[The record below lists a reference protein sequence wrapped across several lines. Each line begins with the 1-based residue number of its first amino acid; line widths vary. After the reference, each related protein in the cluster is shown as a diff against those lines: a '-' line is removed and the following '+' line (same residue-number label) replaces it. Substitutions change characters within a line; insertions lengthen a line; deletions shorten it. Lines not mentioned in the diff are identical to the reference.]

1 MISRWRFHQS
11 IEYVDLRLQKS
22 GGRYLRVILKEF
34 IVKVMGVNII
44 SQRSEEYLL
53 EQEWKRPKD
62 RLLSPITLRNG
73 KKN

>member
-1 MISRWRFHQS
+1 M
-11 IEYVDLRLQKS
+11 
-22 GGRYLRVILKEF
+22 RVILKEF